1 MSKIGFVI
9 DSIDQI
15 NPAKDTTLSM
25 VTAAF
30 ERGLEVFLLDAESM
44 SFCVDINNKKINKKI
59 NIENKS
65 DNKSDNKFQNIFSKS
80 YKILNIKQSARFIL
94 DYNLSLKDVVDIQ
107 EISKINYLDFDYI
120 IMRKDPPVDANYI
133 YITYFLEYLSNN
145 GVKVFNNPRSLRD
158 VNEKCFILNFPELIS
173 PSLVS
178 NNISNIM
185 DFLDYHKKIVVK
197 PLNEMGGAGIIAL
210 DINKDDKQ
218 ESLNKIS
225 NMIKKLNNQM
235 IMAQKFLDVNRLGD
249 KRVLL
254 INSKPVG
261 YALARFPKKGGFLA
275 NLAAGG
281 SGKVVPLTAKD
292 YEICYY
298 VKDILKNRGLS
309 FVGLDIV
316 DDHLT
321 EVNVTSPTC
330 VREINTEHNLDIS
343 GDYIDFILSF
353 N

>member
-1 MSKIGFVI
+1 MAKIGFVI

-15 NPAKDTTLSM
+15 HPAKDTTLSM

-44 SFCVDINNKKINKKI
+44 SFCVDKIKNKTK
-59 NIENKS
+59 NKS
-65 DNKSDNKFQNIFSKS
+65 QNIYSS
-80 YKILNIKQSARFIL
+80 AYKILKIKQSARFIL

-107 EISKINYLDFDYI
+107 EISQISYLDFDYI

-145 GVKVFNNPRSLRD
+145 GVKVFNNPRALRD

-185 DFLDYHKKIVVK
+185 DFLDYHKKMVLK
-197 PLNEMGGAGIIAL
+197 PLNEMGGSGIIAL
-210 DINKDDKQ
+210 DINKDGKQ

-225 NMIKKLNNQM
+225 KMLESINNQM

-249 KRVLL
+249 KRILL
-254 INSKPVG
+254 INSKPVA
-261 YALARFPKKGGFLA
+261 YALARFPKEGGFLA

-281 SGKVVPLTAKD
+281 SGKVVPLTARD
-292 YEICYY
+292 YEICDTLSL
-298 VKDILKNRGLS
+298 VLKDRGLS

-316 DDHLT
+316 DDYLT

-343 GDYIDFILSF
+343 GDFIEFILSV